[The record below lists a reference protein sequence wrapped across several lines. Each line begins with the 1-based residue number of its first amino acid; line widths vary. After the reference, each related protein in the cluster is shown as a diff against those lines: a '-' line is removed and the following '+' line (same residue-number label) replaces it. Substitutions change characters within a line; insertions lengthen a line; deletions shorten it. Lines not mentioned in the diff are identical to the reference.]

1 MKKEYEPSADFVDKV
16 MARVYLL
23 EARKVTLREHLFTSR
38 PIRYVLAGGG
48 TILGIL
54 NAAPVF

>member
-16 MARVYLL
+16 MRRVYLH
-23 EARKVTLREHLFTSR
+23 EARKVTLRERLLASR

-48 TILGIL
+48 TVLGIL
-54 NAAPVF
+54 SAAPVF